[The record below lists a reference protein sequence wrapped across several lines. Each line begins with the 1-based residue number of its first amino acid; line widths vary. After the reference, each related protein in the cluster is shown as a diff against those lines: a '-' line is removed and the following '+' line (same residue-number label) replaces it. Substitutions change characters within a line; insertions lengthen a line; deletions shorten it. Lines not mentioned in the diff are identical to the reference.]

1 MKETELYEPVK
12 QLLIDQGFDV
22 KAEIKNIDIFGVKE
36 NHVIAVEL
44 KTKLSIKLIYQ
55 AIDRQKVADQVYIAL
70 PKTSVKTRSSSFKN
84 LLYLLRRLEL
94 GLIIVYKDRA
104 EVFLEV
110 SVYDIAKS
118 KVRNKKRKK
127 SILKEFSLRQYSKN
141 IGGTKNKHITRY
153 KEEVNEIAMYLISV
167 SSASPKEIKSFTN
180 IEKTSSILQKNY
192 DGYFKRVERG
202 IYCVEP
208 SKINEIKQMHQ
219 LIHKNKN
226 D

>member
-12 QLLIDQGFDV
+12 QLLIDQGFNV

-94 GLIIVYKDRA
+94 GLIIVDKDRA
-104 EVFLEV
+104 
-110 SVYDIAKS
+110 
-118 KVRNKKRKK
+118 
-127 SILKEFSLRQYSKN
+127 
-141 IGGTKNKHITRY
+141 
-153 KEEVNEIAMYLISV
+153 
-167 SSASPKEIKSFTN
+167 
-180 IEKTSSILQKNY
+180 
-192 DGYFKRVERG
+192 
-202 IYCVEP
+202 
-208 SKINEIKQMHQ
+208 
-219 LIHKNKN
+219 
-226 D
+226 